1 MKHRQP
7 ISKLSIVILLMLA
20 LCLLASCGAPRNVMT
35 DSAVSGSG
43 SYAEKGEDMNAVPM
57 EPSFGMNDSALA
69 LPDMTEKA
77 GTKVIKTFS
86 LSAETTDFDAAI
98 QSLNE
103 LIANHGGYVESSTT
117 SNQSLSNKNQ
127 SYRRNANYTLRIPAE
142 QAEAFVST
150 LGNSLHLTSN
160 HSTVEDVSETYYSI
174 EARLEELQVERSSL
188 LEILESPSVTKDY
201 NMWLTVKQRLSEVT
215 QQIAVYQ
222 GQLNRYDSKIA
233 YSTVN
238 LSIIEVRTYSS
249 TVEDNSFGAQM
260 GAAFSNGWTSF
271 VEGLQSFILW
281 IASSLPALI
290 LFFLIIG
297 AVVFVVMKLVKKKK
311 KAKLPQKQ
319 PPQNNDLDNMR
330 L

>member
-1 MKHRQP
+1 MKHQ
-7 ISKLSIVILLMLA
+7 KHLSRFSLFLVLLLA
-20 LCLLASCGAPRNVMT
+20 LCLFASCGSAKTT
-35 DSAVSGSG
+35 DRVGSSTMG
-43 SYAEKGEDMNAVPM
+43 DSVGKGEMNYAPAD
-57 EPSFGMNDSALA
+57 PSIGMNDSALT

-86 LSAETTDFDAAI
+86 LSAETTDFDTAI
-98 QSLNE
+98 QSLTT
-103 LIANHGGYVESSTT
+103 LIADHGGYVESSTT
-117 SNQSLSNKNQ
+117 SNQSLSTKNQ
-127 SYRRNANYTLRIPAE
+127 SYRRTASYTLRIPAE
-142 QAEAFVST
+142 QAEAFVSS
-150 LGNSLHLTSN
+150 LGTSLHLTSN

-188 LEILESPSVTKDY
+188 LEILESPAVTKDY

-238 LSIIEVRTYSS
+238 LSVTEVRTYSS
-249 TVEDNSFGAQM
+249 TVEDNSFSAQI

-290 LFFLIIG
+290 LFFLIVGGI
-297 AVVFVVMKLVKKKK
+297 VFGTVKLVKKKK

-319 PPQNNDLDNMR
+319 PPQNNDLDNMK